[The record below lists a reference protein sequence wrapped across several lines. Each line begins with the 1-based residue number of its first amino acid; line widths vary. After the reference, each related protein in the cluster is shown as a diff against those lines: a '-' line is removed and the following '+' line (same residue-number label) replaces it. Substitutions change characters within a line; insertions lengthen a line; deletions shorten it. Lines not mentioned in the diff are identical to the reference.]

1 MGGDPRLNSI
11 HLDPVRRQDF
21 RRARERL
28 LGARGCET
36 ICGEQPDP
44 DLEMVDHTI
53 IHHDVA
59 PPADLAFWLTDG
71 SYIYPLKVGVN
82 TLGRS
87 SENDIVVSDAFVSRR
102 HCAILVHARHLCEL
116 HDIASKNGTLI
127 NGVRLA
133 GPTPLRPGDQIRI
146 SGQTFTFMSRAESSE
161 PSSPAHT
168 LSA

>member
-36 ICGEQPDP
+36 ICGEHPSDQSEPSG
-44 DLEMVDHTI
+44 HTI
-53 IHHDVA
+53 IHQDVS
-59 PPADLAFWLTDG
+59 PPTDLAYWLTDG
-71 SYIYPLKVGVN
+71 NYIYPLKVGVN

-87 SENDIVVSDAFVSRR
+87 SDNDIVVSDAFVSRR
-102 HCAILVHARHLCEL
+102 HCAVLVHARNTCEL
-116 HDIASKNGTLI
+116 YDIASKNGTLL

-133 GPTPLRPGDQIRI
+133 GPTPLRPGDQIRL
-146 SGQTFTFMSRAESSE
+146 SGQLFTFMSRSGSPEV
-161 PSSPAHT
+161 SSPVT

>member
-21 RRARERL
+21 RRARDRL

-36 ICGEQPDP
+36 ICGERPDP
-44 DLEMVDHTI
+44 DPDSAGHTI
-53 IHHDVA
+53 IHQDIS
-59 PPADLAFWLTDG
+59 PPPELAYWLTDG

-87 SENDIVVSDAFVSRR
+87 SDNDIVISDAFVSRR
-102 HCAILVHARHLCEL
+102 HCAILVHAHQGCEL

-127 NGVRLA
+127 NGARLA
-133 GPTPLRPGDQIRI
+133 GPTPLHSGDQIRL
-146 SGQTFTFMSRAESSE
+146 SGQTFTFMSRSGSAE
-161 PSSPAHT
+161 PSPAHT